1 MIALAAAA
9 LLAALP
15 EGQARYRV
23 ELSGEPVGAAELR
36 VACAGARCRLTF
48 GTWLRAPEEA
58 GGAVR
63 VRRLEAEVD
72 REGRLAG
79 AVRRLEDGAPR
90 AASAAPGRVPASAA
104 ELALLSAAAARG
116 AAAGPACLPAFDEE
130 GGRTGLAC
138 AGPALPDGALALD
151 VLGEREEVRA
161 GPDGFPA
168 EVRLP
173 DQGARFVRDAAA
185 APPARAPRLPVR
197 VAGPAEPGRARAFCG
212 LAPDPAPTAP
222 PPAAAPPATPG
233 PGDCR
238 AQAAAWVAAARRAGL
253 EARQA
258 VGVAHDGAGFTWH
271 AWAEVRGPA
280 GWIAVDPAFGEAPAR
295 GPRFTVARFTPGD
308 ERARADAGRR
318 ILACWGRGRVR

>member
-36 VACAGARCRLTF
+36 VACAGARCRLAF
-48 GTWLRAPEEA
+48 ATWLRAPEEA

-63 VRRLEAEVD
+63 ARSVEAEVD

-79 AVRRLEDGAPR
+79 AVRRTEDGAPR

-104 ELALLSAAAARG
+104 ELALL
-116 AAAGPACLPAFDEE
+116 AGGTAACLPAFDEE
-130 GGRTGLAC
+130 GGREGLAC
-138 AGPALPDGALALD
+138 AGPALPDGARALD

-161 GPDGFPA
+161 GPDGFPD

-173 DQGARFVRDAAA
+173 GQGARFVRDPAA

-197 VAGPAEPGRARAFCG
+197 VAGPADPARARAFCG
-212 LAPDPAPTAP
+212 LAPDPAPPAP

-238 AQAAAWVAAARRAGL
+238 AQAAAWIAAARRAGL
-253 EARQA
+253 EARRA
-258 VGVAHDGAGFTWH
+258 VGVAHDGAGYTWH

-295 GPRFTVARFTPGD
+295 GPRFTVARFTEGD
-308 ERARADAGRR
+308 EAARAEAGRR

>member
-15 EGQARYRV
+15 AGEARYRV

-48 GTWLRAPEEA
+48 ETWLRAPEEA

-63 VRRLEAEVD
+63 VRRVEAEVD

-79 AVRRLEDGAPR
+79 AVRRTEDGAPR

-104 ELALLSAAAARG
+104 ELAILASLAAGGG
-116 AAAGPACLPAFDEE
+116 AAACLPAFDEE
-130 GGRTGLAC
+130 DGRTGLAC
-138 AGPALPDGALALD
+138 AGPALPDGARALE

-161 GPDGFPA
+161 APDGFPA

-197 VAGPAEPGRARAFCG
+197 VPGPAEADRARAFCG
-212 LAPDPAPTAP
+212 LAADPPAPAP
-222 PPAAAPPATPG
+222 PPAAAPPAAPG

-238 AQAAAWVAAARRAGL
+238 AQAAAWIAAARRAGL

-258 VGVAHDGAGFTWH
+258 VGVAHDGEGFTWH

-295 GPRFTVARFTPGD
+295 GPRFTVARFTLGD
-308 ERARADAGRR
+308 PAARAEAGRR

>member
-36 VACAGARCRLTF
+36 VACAGARCVLSF

-63 VRRLEAEVD
+63 VRRIEAEVD
-72 REGRLAG
+72 REGRLVG
-79 AVRRLEDGAPR
+79 AVRRTEDGAPR
-90 AASAAPGRVPASAA
+90 AASAPRGRVPASAA
-104 ELALLSAAAARG
+104 ELALLAPSAGAARG
-116 AAAGPACLPAFDEE
+116 TAACLAAFDEE
-130 GGRTGLAC
+130 GGRAGLAC
-138 AGPALPDGALALD
+138 AGPALADGAVVLD
-151 VLGEREEVRA
+151 VLGEREEVRP
-161 GPDGFPA
+161 GPDGFPD

-173 DQGARFVRDAAA
+173 EQGARFVRDPAA

-197 VAGPAEPGRARAFCG
+197 VAGPADPGRARAFCG
-212 LAPDPAPTAP
+212 RAVDAPAPAP
-222 PPAAAPPATPG
+222 PPATAPPARPG

-238 AQAAAWVAAARRAGL
+238 AQAAAWIAAARRAGL

-271 AWAEVRGPA
+271 AWAEVRGPS
-280 GWIAVDPAFGEAPAR
+280 GWIAIDPAFGEAPAR
-295 GPRFTVARFTPGD
+295 GPRFTVARFTMGD
-308 ERARADAGRR
+308 EAARAAAGRE